1 MDGICIAVNVNE
13 LWLLFNRRSTPF
25 CPPSNRELETPSPRL
40 RSPGRVL
47 ENFRSFAKSFVVSTF
62 TAQKKP
68 VGWLAEIHLVAG
80 AGRGEAEEPER
91 SDGNRLYG
99 SIADKKAVGSKS
111 ITAFYDNKK
120 SRNLLRP
127 RLLFLFGSGYVIN
140 LKTLLRFLH
149 FLPFF
154 RFKTL
159 SVVLHFLP
167 V

>member
-1 MDGICIAVNVNE
+1 M
-13 LWLLFNRRSTPF
+13 
-25 CPPSNRELETPSPRL
+25 
-40 RSPGRVL
+40 
-47 ENFRSFAKSFVVSTF
+47 
-62 TAQKKP
+62 
-68 VGWLAEIHLVAG
+68 VAG

-140 LKTLLRFLH
+140 RKTLLYFLQN
-149 FLPFF
+149 LP
-154 RFKTL
+154 KIK
-159 SVVLHFLP
+159 
-167 V
+167 

>member
-1 MDGICIAVNVNE
+1 MTCLSVLEKNGE
-13 LWLLFNRRSTPF
+13 S
-25 CPPSNRELETPSPRL
+25 ETPSPRL
-40 RSPGRVL
+40 RSPRRVL

-68 VGWLAEIHLVAG
+68 VGQLAEIHLVAG

-111 ITAFYDNKK
+111 ITAFYNNKK
-120 SRNLLRP
+120 SRNLLRS
-127 RLLFLFGSGYVIN
+127 RLLFLFGSGYVKN
-140 LKTLLRFLH
+140 LNTLLRFLY
-149 FLPFF
+149 FSPFGPA
-154 RFKTL
+154 KIL

-167 V
+167 I